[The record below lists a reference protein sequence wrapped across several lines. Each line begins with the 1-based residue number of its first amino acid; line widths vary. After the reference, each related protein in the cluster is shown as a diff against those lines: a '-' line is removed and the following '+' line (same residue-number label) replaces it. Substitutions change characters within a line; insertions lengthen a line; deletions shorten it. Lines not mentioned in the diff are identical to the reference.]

1 MTIYQIIKEI
11 FKNAN
16 ESILTFEGF
25 NSKRDTELKNELLW
39 ALYEKYGKDRGS
51 INKLIAKS
59 GKSGEVEAYF
69 LMRYGHITPPRN
81 IEESLNWIDTY
92 SCDKFNVNE
101 EAERCDNHKKAIQIL
116 LNRGKIAIKDIVSL
130 S

>member
-1 MTIYQIIKEI
+1 MTVYQIVKEI
-11 FKNAN
+11 HKNAN

-25 NSKRDTELKNELLW
+25 NSKRDTELKNQLLW
-39 ALYEKYGKDRGS
+39 AVYEKYGKDRGS

-69 LMRYGHITPPRN
+69 LMRYGHITPPKS
-81 IEESLNWIDTY
+81 IDESLSWIDTY
-92 SCDKFNVNE
+92 LCYNYDVNS

-116 LNRGKIAIKDIVSL
+116 LNRGKIAIEDIINL

>member
-1 MTIYQIIKEI
+1 MTVYQIVKEI
-11 FKNAN
+11 HKNAN

-25 NSKRDTELKNELLW
+25 NSKRDTELKNQLLW
-39 ALYEKYGKDRGS
+39 AVYEKYGKDRGS

-69 LMRYGHITPPRN
+69 LMRYGHIAPPKS
-81 IEESLNWIDTY
+81 IDESLSWIDTY
-92 SCDKFNVNE
+92 LCYNYDVNS

-116 LNRGKIAIKDIVSL
+116 LNRGKIAIEDIINL